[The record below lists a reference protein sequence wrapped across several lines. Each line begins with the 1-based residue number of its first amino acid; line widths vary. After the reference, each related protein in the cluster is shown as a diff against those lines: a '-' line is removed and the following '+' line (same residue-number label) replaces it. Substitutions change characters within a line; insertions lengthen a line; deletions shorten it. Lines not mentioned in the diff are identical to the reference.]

1 LDALFID
8 VLSEVRQIL
17 KHEGDALISLSDD
30 IGPEYL
36 NAVRLIHQARGMVIV
51 VGMGK
56 SGLVGRKIAATLSS
70 LGTPA
75 AFMHAAEALHGDL
88 GMIKP
93 QDVLLMISNSGMTRE
108 LIEIIPF
115 ARRVGAKIIGM
126 THDPDS
132 ELAGNSDAV
141 LLLKYE
147 NEACPFNL
155 APTTSTTMSL
165 AIGDAIAIVLTRLKN
180 FAPRDFAELH
190 PGGSLG
196 RRLLIKVADL
206 MHTGEELPCVSGDMT
221 LVEALAIM
229 SQKKFGT
236 LFITGGDGTLSGIIT
251 DGDLRRILCKNGGAA
266 LDTKVRE
273 LMTANPKRIGPERLS
288 EEAVNIME
296 NHKITTLP
304 VVDDSGKISGIIHL
318 HDLLK
323 AKIY

>member
-1 LDALFID
+1 MDAIVID
-8 VLSEVRQIL
+8 VLSEIRQIL
-17 KHEGDALISLSDD
+17 RHEGDALIGLSDELGD
-30 IGPEYL
+30 EYL
-36 NAVRLIHQARGMVIV
+36 EAVRLIHNAGGMVIV

-115 ARRVGAKIIGM
+115 ARRVGAKIIGI
-126 THDPDS
+126 THAPDS
-132 ELAGNSDAV
+132 ELARNSDV
-141 LLLKYE
+141 TLILKYA

-165 AIGDAIAIVLTRLKN
+165 AIGDALAIVLTRLKN

-196 RRLLIKVADL
+196 RRLLIKIADL
-206 MHTGEELPCVSGDMT
+206 MHTGEELPVVPGGMKLLD
-221 LVEALAIM
+221 ALSIM

-236 LFITGGDGTLSGIIT
+236 LFVAGTEGRLEGIIT
-251 DGDLRRILCKNGGAA
+251 DGDLRRILSARGGAA
-266 LDTKVRE
+266 LDAKVSE
-273 LMTANPKRIGPERLS
+273 LMTRNPKRIGAERLS
-288 EEAVNIME
+288 EEAINIME
-296 NHKITTLP
+296 TYKITTLP
-304 VVDDSGKISGIIHL
+304 VVGPEGGISGIIHL